1 MKRSRTCRVLSAL
14 ATAAMTLSL
23 VAAAPPG
30 RATAGP
36 AGPPADVGPCDP
48 IDDGA
53 CLLPFP
59 NDRFTAPADTPTRLR
74 VDLPVEGMPVNARG
88 VPVDPT
94 EYNRNDGFSPG
105 AMALADVPGLDLQAT
120 FGLPAGVEVLDRPH
134 LSLAPDAPIVL
145 LDLDTGARVPY
156 LAELDHHP
164 GAVAAGRQLLIVRPL
179 EVLHGG
185 HRYAVAL
192 RDLKDADGL
201 TIEPDP
207 VFAWYRGDRAGGPPV
222 GVEPSRTA
230 EFNRLFR
237 DLRKA
242 GVDRRDLYLAWSF
255 TVASDQN
262 VTGRAVHLRDE
273 AFAALGDT
281 DLADGEV
288 AGDAPSFTVGQVLD
302 APNATTQRRV
312 SGTVLVPNFLH
323 APALPPAG
331 PDGGVPLEALL
342 FATNARFD
350 YGVTEP
356 GPMALPQRNQA
367 APWLSVPYV
376 CNLPAAATADDPA
389 DPMLY
394 GHGLLGN
401 RTQANGFSTEL
412 LRARNFAPCGV
423 DFAGMSTFDQPNVA
437 QILQDLSRFGPMP
450 DRIQQGFL
458 NFTFVGRAL
467 SHPDG
472 LAAHPAFQNASGE
485 PLIDVD
491 TLSYTG
497 ISQGG
502 ILGGPVVALSPD
514 ATNGVLGV
522 PGINYSTLLNRSVD
536 WEGAAVGNL
545 YYASY
550 PDVVDRQLGF
560 ALMQMLWDRGEG
572 NGFARRTTSN
582 PLPNSPANRVLL
594 HVAFGDYQVANMAAE
609 VQARAYGARLLQTSL
624 ADGRHWSNDPA
635 FRLSVFDRAVD
646 GSIAPHAGSAIVYF
660 DSGNQPPPSV
670 NLPPGDAG
678 GDPHSDPRRDERG
691 TDQRATFLRE
701 GTVVDTFDGEPY
713 WTQFCRGPV
722 NPNCP

>member
-1 MKRSRTCRVLSAL
+1 MKRTPTRRALSAL
-14 ATAAMTLSL
+14 AAAAMALSL
-23 VAAAPPG
+23 LAAAPPG
-30 RATAGP
+30 RAP
-36 AGPPADVGPCDP
+36 EGPPGQRVDVGPCDP

-59 NDRFTAPADTPTRLR
+59 NDRFTAPADTPTGLR
-74 VDLPVEGMPVNARG
+74 VDLPVEGMPVNAGG

-94 EYNRNDGFSPG
+94 EWNRNDGFSPG
-105 AMALADVPGLDLQAT
+105 AMAIADVPGLDLQAT
-120 FGLPAGVEVLDRPH
+120 FGLPAGVQVLDRPH

-164 GAVAAGRQLLIVRPL
+164 GAVAAGRQLLLIRPL

-192 RDLKDADGL
+192 RDLKDADGR
-201 TIEPDP
+201 TIPAEP
-207 VFAWYRGDRAGGPPV
+207 VFAWYRGDRAGGPPP
-222 GVEPSRTA
+222 GVEPARTA

-237 DLRKA
+237 DLRTA
-242 GVDRRDLYLAWSF
+242 GVGQRDLYLAWSF

-273 AFAALGDT
+273 AFASLGDT
-281 DLADGEV
+281 DLADGV
-288 AGDAPSFTVGQVLD
+288 VDGDAPGFTVGQVLD

-323 APALPPAG
+323 APTLPPAG

-342 FATNARFD
+342 FLTNARFD
-350 YGVTEP
+350 YGVADP
-356 GPMALPQRNQA
+356 GPMALPQRNPT

-376 CNLPAAATADDPA
+376 CNLPAAATAGDPA

-412 LRARNFAPCGV
+412 LRARNIAPCGV
-423 DFAGMSTFDQPNVA
+423 DFAGMSQFDQPNVA
-437 QILQDLSRFGPMP
+437 RILQDLSRFGPMP

-472 LAAHPAFQNASGE
+472 LASHPAFQDASGA

-545 YYASY
+545 YNASY
-550 PDVVDRQLGF
+550 PDVVDRQLGY

-572 NGFARRTTSN
+572 NGYARRTTSN
-582 PLPNSPANRVLL
+582 PLPNSPPNNVLL

-624 ADGRHWSNDPA
+624 AEGRHWSDDPA
-635 FRLSVFDRAVD
+635 FRLSVFDRAAD
-646 GSIAPHAGSAIVYF
+646 GSIASHAGSAIVYF
-660 DSGNQPPPSV
+660 DSGNEPPPSV

-701 GTVVDTFDGEPY
+701 GVVVDTFDGEPY
-713 WTQFCRGPV
+713 WTQFCRGPL

>member
-1 MKRSRTCRVLSAL
+1 MKRSPTRRALSAL
-14 ATAAMTLSL
+14 AAAAMALSL
-23 VAAAPPG
+23 LAAAPPG
-30 RATAGP
+30 RAPAGP
-36 AGPPADVGPCDP
+36 AGPPSDVGPCDP
-48 IDDGA
+48 LDDGA

-59 NDRFTAPADTPTRLR
+59 NDRFTAPADTPTGLR
-74 VDLPVEGMPVNARG
+74 VDLPPEGMPTNAGG
-88 VPVDPT
+88 VQVDPT
-94 EYNRNDGFSPG
+94 EWNRNDGFSPG

-120 FGLPAGVEVLDRPH
+120 FGLPAGVEVLDRPAR
-134 LSLAPDAPIVL
+134 SLAADAPIVL
-145 LDLDTGARVPY
+145 LDLDTGERVPY

-164 GAVAAGRQLLIVRPL
+164 GAVAAGRQLLIIRPL

-185 HRYAVAL
+185 HRHAVAL
-192 RDLKDADGL
+192 RGLKDADGR
-201 TIEPDP
+201 TIEPGP
-207 VFAWYRGDRAGGPPV
+207 VFAWYRGDRAGGPPA
-222 GVEPSRTA
+222 GVEPARTA

-242 GVDRRDLYLAWSF
+242 GVGQRDLYLAWSF

-262 VTGRAVHLRDE
+262 VTGRAVHVRDE
-273 AFAALGDT
+273 AFGSLGDT
-281 DLADGEV
+281 DLADGVVDGE
-288 AGDAPSFTVGQVLD
+288 APAFTVGQVLD

-342 FATNARFD
+342 FSTDARFD
-350 YGVTEP
+350 YGVADP
-356 GPMALPQRNQA
+356 GPMALPERNET

-376 CNLPAAATADDPA
+376 CNLPATATPDDPA

-394 GHGLLGN
+394 GHGLLGT
-401 RTQANGFSTEL
+401 RTQANGFSTAL
-412 LRARNFAPCGV
+412 LRARNMAPCGV
-423 DFAGMSTFDQPNVA
+423 DFAGMSSFDQLTVI
-437 QILQDLSRFGPMP
+437 QILQDLSGFGGMP

-458 NFTFVGRAL
+458 NFLFVGRAL
-467 SHPDG
+467 SHPEG
-472 LAAHPAFQNASGE
+472 LASHPAFQDGSGAA
-485 PLIDVD
+485 LIDVD

-502 ILGGPVVALSPD
+502 ILGGPVVALAPD
-514 ATNGVLGV
+514 LTNGVLGV

-545 YYASY
+545 FYSAY
-550 PDVVDRQLGF
+550 PEVIDRQLGF

-572 NGFARRTTSN
+572 NGYARRTTTD
-582 PLPNSPANRVLL
+582 PLPNSPPNNVLL
-594 HVAFGDYQVANMAAE
+594 HVAYGDYQVANVAAE

-624 ADGRHWSNDPA
+624 ADGRHWSDDPA
-635 FRLSVFDRAVD
+635 FRLSVFDRAGD

-660 DSGNQPPPSV
+660 DSGNDVPPSV
-670 NLPPGDAG
+670 NLPPGDTG

-701 GTVVDTFDGEPY
+701 GVVVDTFDGQPY
-713 WTQFCRGPV
+713 WTQFCRGPL